1 MLRVVPLYTLLLAG
15 AACAPP
21 RTPAL
26 PTGSGTPFPG
36 FAAAYDQ
43 AVNECRNART
53 LVTEL
58 GLSGRAGDTRLRGR
72 ITAGFAAPSSV
83 RLEGVA
89 LGRPIFILVSQD
101 DDATLLLPRENR
113 IVRGA
118 APEAIV
124 EALAGVALTPG
135 ELRAAVA
142 GCGLGAG
149 TPANGRTL
157 SDNWAAVDLDGEPT
171 YLRRVDG
178 RWRIGGAMRGPVRIV
193 YADFAGGLPAT
204 IHIRSGAPQAAEAA
218 RAVAD
223 ITLRVSQLEINTAI
237 DPRAF
242 ELQIPPDA
250 VPLSIEELRDAG
262 PLGDRG
268 QNGARPA
275 ADTGQMPR

>member
-1 MLRVVPLYTLLLAG
+1 MRAAVGCAVLLAS

-26 PTGSGTPFPG
+26 PSGTGTPFAG
-36 FAAAYDQ
+36 FAAAYEE
-43 AVNECRNART
+43 AVTDCRSART
-53 LVTEL
+53 VVAEL

-72 ITAGFAAPSSV
+72 ITAGFAAPSGI

-89 LGRPIFILVSQD
+89 FGRPIFILVAEAA
-101 DDATLLLPRENR
+101 DATLLLTRENR
-113 IVRGA
+113 VVRHA
-118 APEAIV
+118 SPEAII
-124 EALAGVALTPG
+124 EALAGVPLTPA

-149 TPANGRTL
+149 TPADGRSY
-157 SDNWAAVDLDGEPT
+157 SDTWAAGEMDGGVT

-178 RWRIGGAMRGPVRIV
+178 RWRVGGAVRGPIRIV
-193 YADFAGGLPAT
+193 YADFTTGLPAT
-204 IHIRSGAPQAAEAA
+204 IHVRSAGADPAA

-223 ITLRVSQLEINTAI
+223 ITLRVSQLEINTDI

-242 ELQIPPDA
+242 EVQVPPDA
-250 VPLSIEELRDAG
+250 MPLSIQELRDAG

-268 QNGARPA
+268 ETAVTPA
-275 ADTGQMPR
+275 SGRRQTPR